1 MRRLVRLFARSGALL
16 ALCAAGAAHADISE
30 ADFLDEVPVVL
41 SASRLSQPVGDA
53 PASVSVID
61 QDMIRASGFR
71 DIPDLLRLVPGFSV
85 AYTRDNNWAV
95 GYHGVADSFSR
106 RFQVLV
112 DGRSIYNPA
121 YGSVNWSELP
131 LVVDDIERIEVVR
144 GPNAATFGANAFFAV
159 INIIT
164 KDASQMPGAFASLQ
178 FGEQGMSGATVR
190 YGGSKDDLRYRTT
203 FSTQSRDRFE
213 INVRDDN
220 KDDAIN
226 EETRTY
232 ILNGRADYRL
242 SATDEFSAQFGLSSG
257 DWQAGALQHPE
268 EPTRQDASGQ
278 FVQFKFRR
286 AFNSDD
292 EWMVQAYYSRND
304 LESPH
309 TTPLCFDTVKGKPA
323 ICPQGRP
330 APPRYIGTGVFLE
343 AGIDLLQTRANIEF
357 QMNRRL
363 APNWRMSLGA
373 EWQAESA
380 TSKRYFNTAESL
392 DGALARSFFNLEW
405 RARPDLL
412 VQGGAMLEHH
422 YFTGTDL
429 SPRVAVNYTLAAG
442 HTLRLNVSQAYRS
455 PTFFEQKGNLA
466 YSTTTGSLL
475 RQVFLPALTSLHPE
489 RILSREI
496 GYVGHSALWGLQWDV
511 KLFRD
516 TVYDT
521 LDSVGSPAR
530 FTNHGSFQIQGG
542 DVQASWQPTSALRI
556 NAQFARVFIES
567 EPGLNRD
574 IAQSAPRNLFS
585 LLARYEF
592 GDGWTASTGAY
603 RSGRMKW
610 LSEGDITQAY
620 TRWDARLARR
630 WKWQGHGVEAAVV
643 GQNLGGDY
651 TEFRDTNIFSHRV
664 YGSLSLAW

>member
-1 MRRLVRLFARSGALL
+1 MT
-16 ALCAAGAAHADISE
+16 E
-30 ADFLDEVPVVL
+30 TDFLDDVPVVL
-41 SASRLSQPVGDA
+41 SASRLSQPVSDA

-85 AYTRDNNWAV
+85 AYTRENNWAV

-164 KDASQMPGAFASLQ
+164 KDASQTPGAFVSLQ
-178 FGEQGMSGATVR
+178 YGEQGMSGATVR
-190 YGGSKDDLRYRTT
+190 YGGSKDDLRYRMT

-213 INVRDDN
+213 TNVRDN
-220 KDDAIN
+220 NQPEALY
-226 EETRTY
+226 EQTQTSV
-232 ILNGRADYRL
+232 LNGRADYRL
-242 SATDEFSAQFGLSSG
+242 SATDEFSAQFGLSGG
-257 DWQAGALQHPE
+257 DWQGGALQHPE
-268 EPTRQDASGQ
+268 EPHQQDASAQ
-278 FVQFKFRR
+278 FAQFKFRR

-304 LESPH
+304 L
-309 TTPLCFDTVKGKPA
+309 
-323 ICPQGRP
+323 Q
-330 APPRYIGTGVFLE
+330 APYVIPFPPFGFLE
-343 AGIDLLQTRANIEF
+343 AGVDLLQTRTNLEF

-380 TSKRYFNTAESL
+380 TSKRYFNTTESM

-405 RARPDLL
+405 RARPDWLI
-412 VQGGAMLEHH
+412 QGGAMLEHH

-429 SPRVAVNYTLAAG
+429 SPRIAVNYTLADG
-442 HTLRLNVSQAYRS
+442 HTLRLNVSRAYRS

-466 YSTTTGSLL
+466 YSTTTGTVLVQ
-475 RQVFLPALTSLHPE
+475 RILPALTSLRPE
-489 RILSREI
+489 RILSREL
-496 GYVGHSALWGLQWDV
+496 GYVGHVAPWGLQWDV

-516 TVYDT
+516 TVDDT
-521 LDSVGSPAR
+521 LDSVGSPSR

-542 DVQASWQPTSALRI
+542 DMQASWQPTSALRI
-556 NAQFARVFIES
+556 NTQFARVLIEI

-574 IAQSAPRNLFS
+574 IAQSAPRNLVS
-585 LLARYEF
+585 LLARYEL
-592 GDGWTASTGAY
+592 GSGWTASAGAY

-620 TRWDARLARR
+620 TRWDARLARH
-630 WKWQGHGVEAAVV
+630 WKWQGREVEAAVV
-643 GQNLGGDY
+643 GQNLGADY

>member
-1 MRRLVRLFARSGALL
+1 
-16 ALCAAGAAHADISE
+16 
-30 ADFLDEVPVVL
+30 
-41 SASRLSQPVGDA
+41 
-53 PASVSVID
+53 
-61 QDMIRASGFR
+61 
-71 DIPDLLRLVPGFSV
+71 
-85 AYTRDNNWAV
+85 
-95 GYHGVADSFSR
+95 
-106 RFQVLV
+106 
-112 DGRSIYNPA
+112 
-121 YGSVNWSELP
+121 
-131 LVVDDIERIEVVR
+131 
-144 GPNAATFGANAFFAV
+144 
-159 INIIT
+159 
-164 KDASQMPGAFASLQ
+164 
-178 FGEQGMSGATVR
+178 MSGATVR
-190 YGGSKDDLRYRTT
+190 YGGSKDDLRYRMT

-213 INVRDDN
+213 TNVRDN
-220 KDDAIN
+220 NQA
-226 EETRTY
+226 EALYEATQTY
-232 ILNGRADYRL
+232 VLNGRADYRL

-268 EPTRQDASGQ
+268 EPHQQDASAQ
-278 FVQFKFRR
+278 FAQFKFRR
-286 AFNSDD
+286 SFNSDD

-304 LESPH
+304 L
-309 TTPLCFDTVKGKPA
+309 K
-323 ICPQGRP
+323 
-330 APPRYIGTGVFLE
+330 APRVIPFPPFGFLE
-343 AGIDLLQTRANIEF
+343 AGVDLLQTRSNLEF

-363 APNWRMSLGA
+363 APDWRMSLGA

-380 TSKRYFNTAESL
+380 TSKRYFNTTESL
-392 DGALARSFFNLEW
+392 DGVLARSFFNLEW

-475 RQVFLPALTSLHPE
+475 RQVFLPALTSLRPE

-496 GYVGHSALWGLQWDV
+496 GYVGHMAPWGLQWDL

-516 TVYDT
+516 TVDDT
-521 LDSVGSPAR
+521 LDSVGSPSR

-542 DVQASWQPTSALRI
+542 DMQASWQPTSAVRI
-556 NAQFARVFIES
+556 NAQFARVFIEI

-585 LLARYEF
+585 LLGRYEL
-592 GDGWTASTGAY
+592 GGGWTASAGAY

-630 WKWQGHGVEAAVV
+630 WKWQGREVEAAVV

-651 TEFRDTNIFSHRV
+651 TEFRDTNVFSHRV